1 MSNDGDIAQVPVN
14 LPPQIEVHEADTDL
28 PPLHRNQQQLLS
40 PGALHPARPSLDVPP
55 SPTPTFLSND
65 GTISVPPSPTLS
77 NKSSVHFQTSLALRD
92 NKPEAASGMGSL
104 ALLSP
109 DSNVGEM
116 PAAHLMLGKA
126 VFRPCHNLMNVKS
139 NTTSLT
145 HVDGLQETRRS
156 QLDASVTS
164 ETEAKAKKM
173 SKKERKQEAEKEA
186 QRAQLEQDK
195 TVDPTPFAFRPY
207 ELAHM
212 LDPKSFDTMRAF
224 GGSKGLLKGLGTS
237 ATRGLKSDTLKRT
250 PTRNSS
256 GLGAGEGTSHRHDP
270 EKAGPPG
277 GPGVPGIMLTDADG
291 ESGRQPVQ
299 LCADGGDDDDDDGP
313 GDSGPAFEADMATR
327 RAVYGENLLPHRPS
341 KSLFR
346 LMWDALQDKVLIML
360 SVAAVISL
368 ALGFLQDFGPS
379 RDPTE
384 PPVDWVEGVAI
395 IVAIAIVVLVGSLN
409 DWQKE
414 RQFQVLNEK
423 KDERFVKVIRNGI
436 EHLVDIK
443 VRNSYVIAPLNVNDK
458 LLN

>member
-1 MSNDGDIAQVPVN
+1 
-14 LPPQIEVHEADTDL
+14 
-28 PPLHRNQQQLLS
+28 
-40 PGALHPARPSLDVPP
+40 
-55 SPTPTFLSND
+55 
-65 GTISVPPSPTLS
+65 
-77 NKSSVHFQTSLALRD
+77 
-92 NKPEAASGMGSL
+92 MGSL

-109 DSNVGEM
+109 DSNVGDPSGASHGRKSSVSTMVSSEGTE
-116 PAAHLMLGKA
+116 PDHH
-126 VFRPCHNLMNVKS
+126 RTDSHNLMNVKS

-145 HVDGLQETRRS
+145 HVDGLRETKRS

-212 LDPKSFDTMRAF
+212 LDPKSFATMRAF
-224 GGSKGLLKGLGTS
+224 GGTKGLLKGLGTS

-256 GLGAGEGTSHRHDP
+256 GLGAGDGASHRHDP

-277 GPGVPGIMLTDADG
+277 SPGVPGIMLTDADG

-313 GDSGPAFEADMATR
+313 GDSGPAFDADMATR
-327 RAVYGENLLPHRPS
+327 RSVYGENLLPHRPS

-346 LMWDALQDKVLIML
+346 LMWDALQDKVL
-360 SVAAVISL
+360 
-368 ALGFLQDFGPS
+368 
-379 RDPTE
+379 
-384 PPVDWVEGVAI
+384 
-395 IVAIAIVVLVGSLN
+395 
-409 DWQKE
+409 
-414 RQFQVLNEK
+414 
-423 KDERFVKVIRNGI
+423 
-436 EHLVDIK
+436 
-443 VRNSYVIAPLNVNDK
+443 VRSSC
-458 LLN
+458 